1 MGWRQI
7 LDMIL
12 SQVIR
17 RLVNLAVERGI
28 GLAGRLGRRTDA
40 PETEAEPA
48 ADPDPARQKAQ
59 DEAARQIRETARMLR
74 RGRF

>member
-7 LDMIL
+7 VDMIL

-17 RLVNLAVERGI
+17 RLVALVVERGI
-28 GLAGRLGRRTDA
+28 GMAGRLGRRTDA
-40 PETEAEPA
+40 PETG
-48 ADPDPARQKAQ
+48 ADPDPARQKARAEA
-59 DEAARQIRETARMLR
+59 DAARQIRETARMLR